1 MGMTPVGEVWGI
13 GPRTRQKLQAMGIET
28 VLDFALMDAAFVRRR
43 FGVVLERTHQEV
55 NGMSCIAL
63 EENLPARQQI
73 VRSRS
78 FSKSCTQIE
87 PLLAAVAVHMTEA
100 VRLLRLQKC
109 AAHTVGVLFHTDP
122 FREGAA
128 QYGVLE
134 STRLE
139 AACADLMTLT
149 SAALGLVRRF
159 YKSGFAY
166 KKAGVFLSDFVDE
179 KKALAPL
186 SLFDM
191 EKMGVLARRERMQHS
206 LDDIARRFG
215 KRAVTVASA
224 KLSDEWLMKR
234 DLLSACPTTNWDD
247 ILKVS

>member
-1 MGMTPVGEVWGI
+1 M
-13 GPRTRQKLQAMGIET
+13 
-28 VLDFALMDAAFVRRR
+28 
-43 FGVVLERTHQEV
+43 
-55 NGMSCIAL
+55 
-63 EENLPARQQI
+63 
-73 VRSRS
+73 
-78 FSKSCTQIE
+78 
-87 PLLAAVAVHMTEA
+87 
-100 VRLLRLQKC
+100 
-109 AAHTVGVLFHTDP
+109 
-122 FREGAA
+122 
-128 QYGVLE
+128 
-134 STRLE
+134 
-139 AACADLMTLT
+139 
-149 SAALGLVRRF
+149 
-159 YKSGFAY
+159 
-166 KKAGVFLSDFVDE
+166 FLSDFVDE